1 MAKMAR
7 AFYKGITFNGFDE
20 NKSFRRTDVELVK
33 QDLLNHIFTRRG
45 ERVMMPTFG
54 TRIPD
59 LLMEPMDNTSIF
71 TIRNDLLEVFN
82 YDPRVNLRSLRVDP
96 LFEERAVVAIAEL
109 DYIEMKFTDSFDIR
123 LEFET

>member
-1 MAKMAR
+1 MSKIY
-7 AFYKGITFNGFDE
+7 YKGISFKPYE
-20 NKSFRRTDVELVK
+20 RNKSFILTNIKLVK

-59 LLMEPMDNTSIF
+59 MLMEPLDNNSLSI
-71 TIRNDLLEVFN
+71 IELDLLNVFN
-82 YDPRVNLRSLRVDP
+82 YDPRVELLDLRVVPIYEEKAIIAEAD
-96 LFEERAVVAIAEL
+96 LRYVELQFEE
-109 DYIEMKFTDSFDIR
+109 TFDIR